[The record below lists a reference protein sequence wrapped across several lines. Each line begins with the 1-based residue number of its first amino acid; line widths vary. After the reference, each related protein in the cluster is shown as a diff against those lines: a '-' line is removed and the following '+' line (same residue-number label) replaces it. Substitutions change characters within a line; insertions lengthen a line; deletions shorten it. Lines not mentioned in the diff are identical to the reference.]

1 MYCPHMSEYAVMIIL
16 RDSNASKGH
25 SEGSMVKQAP
35 LPSASN
41 CVINSIKENVL
52 FSEICDLTS

>member
-1 MYCPHMSEYAVMIIL
+1 MSWSVYCPHMSEYAVMIIL

-52 FSEICDLTS
+52 F